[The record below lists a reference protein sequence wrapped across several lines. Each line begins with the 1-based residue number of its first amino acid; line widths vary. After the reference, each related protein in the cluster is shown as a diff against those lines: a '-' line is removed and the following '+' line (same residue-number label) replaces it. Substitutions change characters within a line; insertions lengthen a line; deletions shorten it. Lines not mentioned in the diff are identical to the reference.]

1 MLQQDPQDDMPDRMN
16 IWVAIGGYC
25 LGALIIF
32 IMFYWA
38 DPATVLN

>member
-1 MLQQDPQDDMPDRMN
+1 MLEEDPNDDMPDRMS
-16 IWVAIGGYC
+16 IWVALAGYGF
-25 LGALIIF
+25 GALIIF